1 MNGNTFKKRKRTAAV
16 FLSAAL
22 LGAGLVAP
30 IHTEAASK
38 IQAQSKLSYGVD
50 YKKLTYTEGK
60 MNAGVDVME
69 VNISDAFTEVQL
81 GKADP
86 IDQLATVRARANSFN
101 RTDNQIVG
109 AVNANFFLATKGKV
123 TRPVHLISEDN
134 RLVYGGYVNKD
145 VNQLVNQPIAFG
157 IDQAGKGLIDPY
169 NLNLTY
175 TFKGKT
181 RKISHTNRER
191 AENNTILY
199 SSDFYKTNTDTN
211 QYGTEVVLKGSKD
224 MELTLGSKL
233 ALTVDSIRKEGD
245 KKTIPISDD
254 YFVLSGH
261 GTASANL
268 KTMKVGDPV
277 TIDVGMDQQ
286 WQGSKFMIAGG
297 PQLVK
302 NGNVDISMNTASWNA
317 NARTSRT
324 AVGVDSKNGKVFFVT
339 ADTSLNKGMTIL
351 ELAQLMKELG
361 ADAALNLD
369 GGGSTTMAIRPD
381 NTGTLQVANKL
392 QDGFE
397 RGVSGILMA
406 ADTEP
411 VRIFKDVSYRDA
423 LYQGIRW
430 AKDRGAIT
438 GYGDNTFRPYQAL
451 NRKHGAV
458 IFARALDLKMKDPSN
473 AGKQFKDVPS
483 SHDYAAQIGAVAEA
497 GIFKGGDDKRFNPE
511 QVLTR
516 EQMATTLVRTFGL
529 NSDGLKKANVN
540 LKNVDPSHR
549 ENVQILADN
558 GVTVE
563 VDDFRPQEAVTRGQ
577 FATFL
582 QRASEVKK

>member
-1 MNGNTFKKRKRTAAV
+1 MRSSTFKKRKQAAAV
-16 FLSAAL
+16 LLSAAL
-22 LGAGLVAP
+22 IGTGFVAP
-30 IHTEAASK
+30 IHTEAASNIK
-38 IQAQSKLSYGVD
+38 DRSKLSYGVD
-50 YKKLTYTEGK
+50 YKKLTYSEGNIK
-60 MNAGVDVME
+60 AGIDVME
-69 VNISDAFTEVQL
+69 VNVSDAFTEVQL

-86 IDQLATVRARANSFN
+86 LDKLATVRARANSFN
-101 RTDNQIVG
+101 RSDNQIVG

-134 RLVYGGYVNKD
+134 RLVYGGYINKDENELVNK
-145 VNQLVNQPIAFG
+145 PMAFG

-175 TFKGKT
+175 TFNGKT

-199 SSDFYKTNTDTN
+199 SSDFYKTHTDTN
-211 QYGTEVVLKGSKD
+211 QYGTEVVLKGSKN
-224 MELTLGSKL
+224 MELTLGSSL

-245 KKTIPISDD
+245 QKTIPISDD

-261 GTASANL
+261 GTASDNL
-268 KTMKVGDPV
+268 KTMKVGDSV
-277 TIDVGMDQQ
+277 KIDVGMDKQ

-302 NGNVDISMNTASWNA
+302 DGNVDISMNTGSWNA

-324 AVGVDSKNGKVFFVT
+324 AVGVDSKNGKVFFAT

-351 ELAQLMKELG
+351 ELARLMRELG
-361 ADAALNLD
+361 ADSALNLD
-369 GGGSTTMAIRPD
+369 GGGSTTMAIRP
-381 NTGTLQVANKL
+381 NNKGELQVVNKL

-397 RGVSGILMA
+397 RGISGVLMA

-411 VRIFKDVSYRDA
+411 VRIFKDVSYRDD
-423 LYQGIRW
+423 LYPGIRW
-430 AKDRGAIT
+430 AKDQGAIS
-438 GYGDNTFRPYQAL
+438 GYSDNTFRPYQGL

-458 IFARALDLKMKDPSN
+458 IFAKALNLNMTDVNN

-483 SHDYAAQIGAVAEA
+483 THDYATQIGAVAEA
-497 GIFKGGDDKRFNPE
+497 GIFKGGPDNHFNPE
-511 QVLTR
+511 KILTR
-516 EQMATTLVRTFGL
+516 EQMATTIVSAFNLK
-529 NSDGLKKANVN
+529 SDGLKKVNVN
-540 LKNVDPSHR
+540 LANVDSSHR

-558 GVTVE
+558 GVTVTL
-563 VDDFRPQEAVTRGQ
+563 DDFRPREAITRGQ

-582 QRASEVKK
+582 KKANEVKK